1 VARMTNSLES
11 SSGLSRIVPVG
22 TVEPPTVTST
32 SRQSFSVARP
42 LANGGEFVASA
53 GKKEKGRLVEAT
65 FVVQRLCLLGALFD
79 CLRHLSN

>member
-1 VARMTNSLES
+1 MTNSLES
-11 SSGLSRIVPVG
+11 SSGLSRMVPVG
-22 TVEPPTVTST
+22 TVEPPKVTST

-53 GKKEKGRLVEAT
+53 GKKEKRPPRSEAT